1 MSIKKIFERNHEIP
15 PKASVVLA
23 SNLEEEVFSE
33 EFKGDVIKRFF
44 SYVRP
49 YKKQII
55 PALIAVIIFTITSI
69 SIPLIILS
77 LIHI

>member
-1 MSIKKIFERNHEIP
+1 MSIKKFSERSHEIP

-49 YKKQII
+49 YKNK
-55 PALIAVIIFTITSI
+55 
-69 SIPLIILS
+69 
-77 LIHI
+77 